1 MIRLSSLRPGDQL
14 SRSDVLSSF
23 KKPNPNSVKEE
34 EEFLDFEGSMG
45 RLKSRSIKESTRV
58 QNLVELYRG

>member
-1 MIRLSSLRPGDQL
+1 M
-14 SRSDVLSSF
+14 LSSF

>member
-1 MIRLSSLRPGDQL
+1 M
-14 SRSDVLSSF
+14 LSSF

-34 EEFLDFEGSMG
+34 EEFLDFDDSVG